1 MLAAEANRTL
11 AQGSISGLR
20 QRNKIA
26 VWFLSS
32 FQKAFQLKEQR
43 QGQAQRKIERFIL
56 SHLWPKW
63 SFLETVLNDSRK
75 DLAKDA
81 KVDLARLTWEQ
92 LGVLILNYLRELCFK
107 LIL

>member
-11 AQGSISGLR
+11 AQGSISGCVSETKS
-20 QRNKIA
+20 Q
-26 VWFLSS
+26 WFLSS